1 MTCIDFSYVV
11 IQEMVEK
18 YKDLEEI
25 DCNMNDKK

>member
-25 DCNMNDKK
+25 DSNNLI

>member
-25 DCNMNDKK
+25 DCNNLI